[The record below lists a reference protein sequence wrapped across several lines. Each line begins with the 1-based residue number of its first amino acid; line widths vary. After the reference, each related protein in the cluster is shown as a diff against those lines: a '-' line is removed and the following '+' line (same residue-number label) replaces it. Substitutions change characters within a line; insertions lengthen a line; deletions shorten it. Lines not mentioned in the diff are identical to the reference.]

1 MAHRINRAIE
11 LLEQGQAIYYDGEH
25 SGHVLTHE
33 QGRHDA
39 GTWADYINVG
49 MEHGAF
55 DMTGLESYMRGMVDG
70 GPTRSGHRTPAVIV
84 EAPVNG
90 TDEAN
95 VRFNAWQFRQILGR
109 GAHGILLCQAETADG
124 CGRSWRLAGIRTISA
139 VSTLGCRRRRLGWMA
154 GSGLGRGR
162 GAWGSVPAGVG
173 RKPRCSVWGVSAED
187 YMDRCDPWPLNPRG
201 ELLLGVKLESPE
213 GIANADAIC
222 AVPGLGFAEMGPGD
236 LSLSLGSVKLLRD
249 PYPPVMQA
257 ARDKVFAAC
266 RRNGIAFLEGCTPG
280 NIVERLDEGVRVS
293 PAIARRW
300 RESGER
306 TRGGRWRSSRPRL
319 NATRRPSSAQGRS
332 RGVNK
337 SKACVSLHAYTT
349 RESARGNVIPPP
361 CLRPMSV
368 VAVASLFSPSSHAH
382 RTADLVDRVSP
393 KVSPTFWRRVCRR
406 SQTWCGCLPKFSH
419 RQLPVQ
425 RAGTQAQ

>member
-1 MAHRINRAIE
+1 MANRINRCIE
-11 LLEQGQAIYYDGEH
+11 LLEQGQAIYYDGPH
-25 SGHVLTHE
+25 SGHVLSYQ
-33 QGRHDA
+33 QGRVDA
-39 GTWADYINVG
+39 GTWADYMNVG

-55 DMTGLESYMRGMVDG
+55 DMTGLAEYMRGLVEG

-109 GAHGILLCQAETADG
+109 GAHGILLCQAETADAVRAFVEACRYPHHLG
-124 CGRSWRLAGIRTISA
+124 AVDSALPSPEARLDGAVRPRAAAG
-139 VSTLGCRRRRLGWMA
+139 RLGI
-154 GSGLGRGR
+154 GTRGR
-162 GAWGSVPAGVG
+162 GSENTAAP
-173 RKPRCSVWGVSAED
+173 VWGVPAEE

-266 RRNGIAFLEGCTPG
+266 RRNRIAFLEGCNTG
-280 NIVERLDEGVRVS
+280 NIAVRLDEGVRVIS
-293 PAIARRW
+293 GHTEETARIGRAHQR
-300 RESGER
+300 RE
-306 TRGGRWRSSRPRL
+306 
-319 NATRRPSSAQGRS
+319 
-332 RGVNK
+332 
-337 SKACVSLHAYTT
+337 
-349 RESARGNVIPPP
+349 
-361 CLRPMSV
+361 M
-368 VAVASLFSPSSHAH
+368 AV
-382 RTADLVDRVSP
+382 
-393 KVSPTFWRRVCRR
+393 
-406 SQTWCGCLPKFSH
+406 
-419 RQLPVQ
+419 
-425 RAGTQAQ
+425 